1 MGGTLSSFIQFWQT
15 PMSSALRLFLKL
27 HLKKN
32 NKPTNEPNRKTH
44 RHRER
49 LVLARGG
56 GRAGR
61 GMGWQFGV
69 SGYKLC
75 HLGWINN
82 KVLLY
87 TQGTIFNILE

>member
-15 PMSSALRLFLKL
+15 SMSLALRFFLKL
-27 HLKKN
+27 HLKK
-32 NKPTNEPNRKTH
+32 KHKTPQMNLT
-44 RHRER
+44 ER
-49 LVLARGG
+49 LTDMEKEWCLLGG

-61 GMGWQFGV
+61 GMGWEFGV

-82 KVLLY
+82 KVLVY